1 MDDLISAQS
10 GVVSRSQLLSL
21 ALTRH
26 DIARLLRRREL
37 VAIHPG
43 VYLDHT
49 GRPSPRQEEWAAVLA
64 YHPAALGGAAAVAVH
79 EGRSRQGPIE
89 LVVARDRKITRRPG
103 IVLRRNQSLFDQ
115 VRWDLHPPRL
125 RYEDAVVDAASRARR
140 EVDAVA
146 LVTAAVQGR
155 WTTPARLSAALGRR
169 NRLPRRGLIS
179 AVLDD
184 LLTGIGSALEHGYV
198 HRVERPHLLVPAR
211 RQVKDRIE
219 GRVVYRDFDYGPVV
233 VEVDGR
239 AYHASAHQRDRD
251 LDRDLASACGGR
263 VTLRVSWGQ
272 VYERACWTAA
282 QVVGVLGAHGVRS
295 GARPCSPGCPVPV
308 DGFGG
313 G

>member
-1 MDDLISAQS
+1 MDDLLSAQS
-10 GVVSRSQLLSL
+10 GVASRSQLLTL
-21 ALTRH
+21 GLTRH

-37 VAIHPG
+37 VAMYPG
-43 VYLDHT
+43 VYVDHT
-49 GRPSPRQEEWAAVLA
+49 GRPSPDQQAWAAVLA
-64 YHPAALGGAAAVAVH
+64 YHPAALGGTAAVAVH
-79 EGRSRQGPIE
+79 EGRARQGPIE
-89 LVVARDRKITRRPG
+89 LVIARDRNVCRRPG
-103 IVLRRNQSLFDQ
+103 ITLRRNQSLFDQ

-140 EVDAVA
+140 EVDVVA
-146 LVTAAVQGR
+146 LVATAVQGR
-155 WTTPARLSAALGRR
+155 WTMPSRLATALERR
-169 NRLPRRGLIS
+169 ARLPRRELIS

-198 HRVERPHLLVPAR
+198 HRVERPHRLVPAR

-219 GRVVYRDFDYGPVV
+219 DRVVYRDFDYGPVV

-251 LDRDLASACGGR
+251 LDRDLASARGGR

-282 QVVGVLGAHGVRS
+282 QVVGVLVAHGVAA
-295 GARPCSPGCPVPV
+295 GARACSPGCPVSAH
-308 DGFGG
+308 GLGG